1 MSMSLTSVNRHH
13 RVPNANSP
21 QLLTRLLET
30 VARGIRSSRGIQ
42 ESLGVDV
49 RTVQYYSQA
58 ADWLGFMD
66 SAESYRLTSIGLE
79 YVYAGRDRPKV
90 YARAVWGTPFVADMM
105 KERSGVPTAED
116 IGTFICQVDPSLSE
130 STARRRASSVRS
142 LIGPALEFEPPHD
155 DGLHQLALP
164 LPDVVHEPLPDLD
177 LKDRHEFNPDVYR
190 LVWSTLLDC
199 GELQLQQ
206 LRALLDGRGA
216 DDLAIGG
223 ALELAVERGDAL
235 RREDRLVATP
245 ASIARRE
252 LLETTASI
260 MLSDPGYRRYL
271 HESVEAIDERGA
283 AVRRDRA
290 AGRYRYWD
298 RRLFGHSIRPERLSE
313 DLELVLLERPL
324 ESFPLARSE
333 SWEVC
338 PVESPFLDSWDEE
351 GMAICLPTYLQQLHG
366 GVARVN
372 TSLQAAR
379 RAGGQVDLPNIST
392 RPTVYHGGLLHPGE
406 PLPRSV
412 PDMRSLRL
420 RAVMHSPYIA
430 MLTGLLL
437 LHRYRPEVCE
447 LVQKGRRWEIHYG
460 QQVVG
465 ELLEVLDAFCLD
477 VGMVVCRHRKGGLT
491 GSQLIDIV
499 SSLGICSCLG
509 GLGILSERFFVLL
522 REDAEEIEVH
532 MLLQPLMGAL
542 DEWLTSIEA
551 PLFNEALA

>member
-1 MSMSLTSVNRHH
+1 MNMTSPSTNRHH

-30 VARGIRSSRGIQ
+30 VARGVRSSRGIQ

-58 ADWLGFMD
+58 ADWLGLMD
-66 SAESYRLTSIGLE
+66 SAQSYRLTAIGLE
-79 YVYAGRDRPKV
+79 YVYAGRDRAKV
-90 YARAVWGTPFVADMM
+90 YSRAVWGTPFVADLM
-105 KERSGVPTAED
+105 KEQTGVPSSDD
-116 IGTFICQVDPSLSE
+116 IAHFIRQVDSELSLS
-130 STARRRASSVRS
+130 TAKRRASSVRS
-142 LIGPALEFEPPHD
+142 LIGPALEFEPPLD
-155 DGLHQLALP
+155 DELHQLALP
-164 LPDVVHEPLPDLD
+164 LPVAVEEPLPDLD

-206 LRALLDGRGA
+206 LRALLDTRGA

-223 ALELAVERGDAL
+223 ALELAVERGDAI
-235 RREDRLVATP
+235 RREDRLIATP
-245 ASIARRE
+245 ASIARRD

-271 HESVEAIDERGA
+271 QEAIAPLSEGGTGIRRELA
-283 AVRRDRA
+283 AN
-290 AGRYRYWD
+290 RYRYWD
-298 RRLFGHSIRPERLSE
+298 RRLFGHPLRPERLTE
-313 DLELVLLERPL
+313 DLELVLLDRPL
-324 ESFPLARSE
+324 ASFPLAGSE
-333 SWEVC
+333 SWEIS
-338 PVESPFLDSWDEE
+338 PVEAPFLDSWDEE
-351 GMAICLPTYLQQLHG
+351 GMAICLPSYLQQLHG
-366 GVARVN
+366 GVSRINAF
-372 TSLQAAR
+372 LQAAR
-379 RAGGQVDLPNIST
+379 HGGGQVELPSIST

-430 MLTGLLL
+430 MVTGLLM
-437 LHRYRPEVCE
+437 LHRYRPELCA
-447 LVQKGRRWEIHYG
+447 LVKQGSRWEIHYG

-477 VGMVVCRHRKGGLT
+477 VGMVVCRHRKGSLDGV
-491 GSQLIDIV
+491 QLIDLV
-499 SSLGICSCLG
+499 CGLGVCSCLG
-509 GLGILSERFFVLL
+509 QLSILSERFFVLL
-522 REDAEEIEVH
+522 REEAEEIEVH

-542 DEWLTSIEA
+542 DEWLASIEA
-551 PLFNEALA
+551 PLFTETRS

>member
-1 MSMSLTSVNRHH
+1 MTTSNRHH

-66 SAESYRLTSIGLE
+66 SAQSYRLTSIGLE
-79 YVYAGRDRPKV
+79 YVYAGRERASV
-90 YARAVWGTPFVADMM
+90 YARAVWGNAFVADLM
-105 KERSGVPTAED
+105 KQHNGVPTAED
-116 IGTFICQVDPSLSE
+116 IAKFIREVDADLSV

-142 LIGPALEFEPPHD
+142 LIGPALEFEPRSD
-155 DGLHQLALP
+155 EGVHQLALP
-164 LPDVVHEPLPDLD
+164 LPASVGKGLPDLD

-206 LRALLDGRGA
+206 LRALLDARGA
-216 DDLAIGG
+216 ADLAIGG
-223 ALELAVERGDAL
+223 SLELAVERGDAI
-235 RREDRLVATP
+235 RRADRLIATP
-245 ASIARRE
+245 ASITRRD

-260 MLSDPGYRRYL
+260 MLSDPGYRSYL
-271 HESVEAIDERGA
+271 CEAVDALSDRSA
-283 AVRRDRA
+283 AVRCEQV

-298 RRLFGHSIRPERLSE
+298 RRLFGHPIRPESLAK
-313 DLELVLLERPL
+313 DLDTVLLDRPL
-324 ESFPLARSE
+324 DSFPLAGAE
-333 SWEVC
+333 PWELR

-351 GMAICLPTYLQQLHG
+351 GMAICLPTYLQQLNG
-366 GVARVN
+366 GVAGVN
-372 TSLQAAR
+372 KRLKAAR
-379 RAGGQVDLPNIST
+379 MAGAQVQLPSIST
-392 RPTVYHGGLLHPGE
+392 RPSVYHGGLLHPGE

-420 RAVMHSPYIA
+420 RAVMHTPYISLVTA
-430 MLTGLLL
+430 LLL
-437 LHRYRPEVCE
+437 LHRYRPEVFG
-447 LVQKGRRWEIHYG
+447 LHQLGSTWEIHYR
-460 QQVVG
+460 QEVVG

-477 VGMVVCRHRKGGLT
+477 VGMVVCRHAKGGLS
-491 GSQLIDIV
+491 GGQLLDIL
-499 SSLGICSCLG
+499 SSLDISTCLG
-509 GLGILSERFFVLL
+509 GLGILSERFFVRL
-522 REDAEEIEVH
+522 RQDAEEIEVH

-542 DEWLTSIEA
+542 DEWLASVEA
-551 PLFNEALA
+551 PLFIEAGA